1 MKLSAQEEYGLRFLV
16 LLGEKYKEGK
26 GLTIPEISRAEG
38 IPEHSV
44 AKILRV
50 LRINGFL
57 ESARGQNGGYTL
69 TISPEDISLSNILN
83 VLGGKLYD
91 GQYCDSFIAKNG
103 QCSRAVD
110 CNVKNVW
117 EVIQAAVDSVVN
129 KITLFDVMK
138 GSFTVPEV
146 SHGNQFR

>member
-16 LLGEKYKEGK
+16 LLGEKYNDGK

-57 ESARGQNGGYTL
+57 ESARGQTGGYTL
-69 TISPEDISLSNILN
+69 TFPPEDIRLSEILN
-83 VLGGKLYD
+83 VLGGRLYD
-91 GQYCDSFIAKNG
+91 GQYCDSFISKNG
-103 QCSRAVD
+103 QCSRAID

-117 EVIQAAVDSVVN
+117 EIIQSAIDNVVER
-129 KITLFDVMK
+129 ITLLDVMK
-138 GSFTVPEV
+138 GAFNFPQV
-146 SHGNQFR
+146 SAENQFK

>member
-16 LLGEKYKEGK
+16 LLGEKYNEGK

-44 AKILRV
+44 AKILRL
-50 LRINGFL
+50 LRINGLL
-57 ESARGQNGGYTL
+57 ESARGQIGGYTL
-69 TISPEDISLSNILN
+69 TLSPEEISLSNILN
-83 VLGGKLYD
+83 ILGGKLYD

-103 QCSRAVD
+103 KCSHAID
-110 CNVKNVW
+110 CNVRSVW
-117 EVIQAAVDSVVN
+117 EVIQNAVDNVIN

-138 GSFTVPEV
+138 GSFNVPEV
-146 SHGNQFR
+146 SHGNQYR